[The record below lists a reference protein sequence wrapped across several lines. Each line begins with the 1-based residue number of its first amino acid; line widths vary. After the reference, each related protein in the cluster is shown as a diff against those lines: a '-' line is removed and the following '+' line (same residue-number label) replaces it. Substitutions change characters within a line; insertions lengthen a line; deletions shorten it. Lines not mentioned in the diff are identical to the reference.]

1 MGITKAAMAANRN
14 RRRWI
19 NCLPFDLFG
28 PLATSFPPH
37 AHSPQWYGS
46 AASRSPSPK
55 KLKASTVM
63 MTQATG
69 SISQGY
75 SATTLMF

>member
-28 PLATSFPPH
+28 PLPLL
-37 AHSPQWYGS
+37 SPRTPIPLSGTGRQHP
-46 AASRSPSPK
+46 AAR
-55 KLKASTVM
+55 L
-63 MTQATG
+63 QRN
-69 SISQGY
+69 
-75 SATTLMF
+75 